1 MPTINLVLAGIH
13 IQLVT
18 HNAVLTE
25 LFLDYFSYYSPKID
39 DQTIENGRLRLE
51 MICPPRF
58 PTLAEWLPPTARL
71 ISETGVLRMWDD
83 PACPSGSWYFH
94 TEVAAF
100 RVDIATSVTTGLV
113 SPHAFDYP
121 HILANTYAMFPLLLM
136 LRSRGCYHLHAAGVV
151 SPRGRL
157 WLISGSQ
164 RSGKTTLTTALGL
177 AGWKPISDDSL
188 LMTIDDGAPRIVA
201 LRKYFHL
208 GDALLDSWPA
218 LGAIERRH
226 HYLDRTCVA
235 ALQFFG
241 ASILAEEQYL
251 SVDHLL
257 LPRISGESSSRIDE
271 ISPGNA
277 LLTLGEQS
285 VYLQV
290 WRDHT
295 IRQWQGLEKI
305 VRGASSFRL
314 QSGIDLLA
322 DPLLASRLLGQL
334 ETSFPSNQS
343 ERPVLA
349 DKPDPN
355 HTD

>member
-1 MPTINLVLAGIH
+1 MPTINLVLAGIP

-18 HNAVLTE
+18 HNAALTE
-25 LFLDYFSYYSPKID
+25 LFSDYFSYYTPKINE
-39 DQTIENGRLRLE
+39 QTIETDLLRLE
-51 MICPPRF
+51 LICPTRF
-58 PTLAEWLPPTARL
+58 PTLAEWLPSTARL
-71 ISETGVLRMWDD
+71 ISETGVLRLWDD
-83 PACPSGSWYFH
+83 PACPSGCWYFH

-100 RVDIATSVTTGLV
+100 RVDLATSVTTGLV

-136 LRSRGCYHLHAAGVV
+136 LRSRGCYHLHAAGVI

-177 AGWKPISDDSL
+177 AGWQPISDDSL
-188 LMTIDDGAPRIVA
+188 LMTIVDGAPRIEA

-208 GDALLDSWPA
+208 GDALLDRWPA

-241 ASILAEEQYL
+241 ASIMAEQPYQR
-251 SVDHLL
+251 VDHLL
-257 LPRISGESSSRIDE
+257 LPRISGESSSRIEE

-295 IRQWQGLEKI
+295 LRQWHGLEKI

-322 DPLLASRLLGQL
+322 DPLLASRLLGHL
-334 ETSFPSNQS
+334 ETSFPSKQS
-343 ERPVLA
+343 ERPGMS

-355 HTD
+355 HPD